1 MDQLTI
7 TQLKQSAGD
16 SPVSASVD
24 VQLQSC
30 VTKTTKSGKPYLE
43 LVLADSI
50 DQFTLKIWENLPQFK
65 PAQELPIE
73 SFLRLAGD
81 WTQNQ
86 YGLDAQRWDFRPL
99 NATETAD
106 LLTGDPETSAQQRKD
121 WQTITELCGNVSDP
135 RLHTLCQIFIER
147 YGLRFQRTAAA
158 RKNHHARRGGLVEHV
173 AQMMRSAIAL
183 STVYTDLNTDLLITG
198 ILFHDCGKM
207 WENTYP
213 ETGFAQPF
221 DLQGEML
228 GHIPLGIDLASRLWE
243 EMIGDSPKQWND
255 LFPLSSDVR
264 IHLLHLIASHH
275 GTYEFG
281 SPTLP
286 RTPEAILL
294 HHIDNIDAKYEMF
307 KQAYNV
313 APELAPG
320 IQQKQFPLPANLVTP
335 LAHFP
340 KDAETPRSAAPTVTA
355 EPSSKEVV
363 ETPKV
368 KAQSVPKKVAAEAP
382 PKKEKKALPKA
393 EPQPDTPKE
402 VVVEEA
408 PELEDEF
415 QAQPF
420 TGELF

>member
-7 TQLKQSAGD
+7 TQLKQSTGD
-16 SPVSASVD
+16 SPISASVD

-43 LVLADSI
+43 LGLADSI

-65 PAQELPIE
+65 SAQSLPLE
-73 SFLRLAGD
+73 SFLRLSGD

-106 LLTGDPETSAQQRKD
+106 LLTGDPDTSAQQRHD
-121 WQTITELCGNVSDP
+121 WQTITTFCSAIGDP
-135 RLHTLCQIFIER
+135 RLHQLCQLFIDR
-147 YGLRFQRTAAA
+147 YGILFQRTAAA
-158 RKNHHARRGGLVEHV
+158 RKNHHARRGGLVEHTS
-173 AQMMRSAIAL
+173 QMMRAAKAL
-183 STVYTDLNTDLLITG
+183 STVYTDLNEDLLIAG

-221 DLQGEML
+221 DLQGELL
-228 GHIPLGIDLASRLWE
+228 GHIPLGIDLASRLWQ
-243 EMIGDSPKQWND
+243 DLLQTSPDAAQWD
-255 LFPLSSDVR
+255 TLFPLSSDVR
-264 IHLLHLIASHH
+264 LHLLHLIASHH
-275 GTYEFG
+275 GCYEFG

-286 RTPEAILL
+286 RTPEAIML
-294 HHIDNIDAKYEMF
+294 HHIDNIDAKFEMF
-307 KQAYNV
+307 KQAYSS

-320 IQQKQFPLPANLVTP
+320 IQQKQFPLPANLVAP
-335 LAHFP
+335 LAPFP
-340 KDAETPRSAAPTVTA
+340 KDADTPATAPKKHEQVKPA
-355 EPSSKEVV
+355 EPKSDK
-363 ETPKV
+363 P
-368 KAQSVPKKVAAEAP
+368 ASV
-382 PKKEKKALPKA
+382 KKEKLEDRA
-393 EPQPDTPKE
+393 KE
-402 VVVEEA
+402 VEI

-415 QAQPF
+415 LAQPF